1 MKIIVDEIPKSAEDC
16 VFGTGDERRCVIN
29 NRDYCLDSVDCSYL
43 KSISD
48 FHHVAHKV
56 GVVLDTADNTVQ
68 KMPTVTKA
76 DIRAEVI
83 DECIKEIST
92 MECRDDYGLVYPH
105 TVCNVLEM
113 LKEKECKNI

>member
-1 MKIIVDEIPKSAEDC
+1 MEEYVVKDLIKKRLKIGRPAVGTHDAEIYRS
-16 VFGTGDERRCVIN
+16 GY
-29 NRDYCLDSVDCSYL
+29 DYCESVIQC
-43 KSISD
+43 I
-48 FHHVAHKV
+48 
-56 GVVLDTADNTVQ
+56 
-68 KMPTVTKA
+68 PTITKA

-113 LKEKECKNI
+113 LKERE